1 MDGFIETTYTVT
13 YTNGVETGREIVK
26 ENRKEPIDEVV
37 LVGAIRT
44 ETKVY
49 TNPTFKSYQ
58 TEYIDDPNLDYGLT
72 RVVTEGKD
80 GYKTTTIKY
89 TYNKHGF
96 QIKREVISEVET
108 PPQNQIIAKGT
119 RLQEGD
125 VALPWSVS
133 SYGDRHGL
141 TLFALLNK
149 YTEDELFN
157 LANGGDYASLDYT
170 NMSAEDIAKI
180 KASIDMDLV
189 NHYFLEY
196 VNADRVAQGL
206 QPLVLS
212 DYSRQIAGIRAQE
225 QAEYGSVL
233 TEGKLHIRPDG
244 SSWKTVDTAN
254 LAKFEEISSYPGG
267 HNILANL
274 SEKYIAMKYYHNSW
288 KYSLEKIRNEGKYSK
303 VGLGLGF
310 AKGVLKDPS
319 SSAFGKNEN
328 GATAVIVAI
337 AE

>member
-1 MDGFIETTYTVT
+1 M
-13 YTNGVETGREIVK
+13 
-26 ENRKEPIDEVV
+26 
-37 LVGAIRT
+37 
-44 ETKVY
+44 
-49 TNPTFKSYQ
+49 
-58 TEYIDDPNLDYGLT
+58 
-72 RVVTEGKD
+72 VTEGKD

-89 TYNKHGF
+89 TYNKYGS

-108 PPQNQIIAKGT
+108 PPQNQVIAKGT

-133 SYGDRHGL
+133 SDGDRHGL

-149 YTEDELFN
+149 YNEDELFN

-180 KASIDMDLV
+180 KASIDMDQV

-196 VNADRVAQGL
+196 VNADRQAQGL

-254 LAKFEEISSYPGG
+254 LAKFEEISSNPGG

-274 SEKYIAMKYYHNSW
+274 SEKYIAMDFYYNSW
-288 KYSLEKIRNEGKYSK
+288 KQYSISSKNDITK
-303 VGLGLGF
+303 VGLGIGLS
-310 AKGVLKDPS
+310 KGTLRNSNS
-319 SSAFGKNEN
+319 SVFGKDDSN
-328 GATAVIVAI
+328 ARMVLVAI